1 MADAT
6 DAFTRFKTHFTD
18 TLRELCT
25 AAGSV
30 NKVCR
35 DLGINRQQFSK
46 YLAGS
51 NLPSA
56 YMIQRLIIYF
66 NVDPGV
72 FFLTETARKR
82 RKLYISE
89 SDTTAP
95 NLTAGYYLEHTV
107 LKNKIDADVQ
117 VGLWRFEQH
126 EHFMECNAELPHFPG
141 NHKVGFDS
149 FQGKVKIFGKQFSL
163 SAECQ
168 ETGDAVLLGMSRLTF
183 APQDL
188 LGLRVT
194 TRNGTERL
202 SCTPSLLRYIGSEIE
217 VANVLGGECGIFA
230 EGALSERSAAALRT
244 LKDHADWTSSN

>member
-25 AAGSV
+25 TAGSV

-56 YMIQRLIIYF
+56 HMIQRLVLYF

-72 FFLTETARKR
+72 FFLTDIGKKR
-82 RKLYISE
+82 RKNYVSKA
-89 SDTTAP
+89 DVTAP
-95 NLTAGYYLEHTV
+95 DLTGGYYLEHTF
-107 LKNKIDADVQ
+107 LKNQRNSGVL
-117 VGLWRFEQH
+117 VGLWRFEQLD
-126 EHFMECNAELPHFPG
+126 HFMECSAELPHYPE
-141 NHKVGFDS
+141 NREAAFDS

-163 SAECQ
+163 TAECP
-168 ETGDAVLLGMSRLTF
+168 ETGDAVLLGMSRLAF

-194 TRNGTERL
+194 TRGGSERL
-202 SCTPSLLRYIGSEIE
+202 SCAPSLLRYIGSEIE
-217 VANVLGGECGIFA
+217 VADVLGGECGNFS
-230 EGALSERSAAALRT
+230 EDSLGERSAAALST
-244 LKDHADWTSSN
+244 LKNHADSMGAN